1 MQVMQN
7 EPLPQLEIM
16 PQLRGA
22 GRPESG
28 AAISA
33 PGAALQKTHQH
44 SLVSRNRA
52 LYRAETAFVSSD
64 AMFGFIK

>member
-7 EPLPQLEIM
+7 ESLTQLEIM

-44 SLVSRNRA
+44 SFACGNRA
-52 LYRAETAFVSSD
+52 LYSAETALVGSE
-64 AMFGFIK
+64 K